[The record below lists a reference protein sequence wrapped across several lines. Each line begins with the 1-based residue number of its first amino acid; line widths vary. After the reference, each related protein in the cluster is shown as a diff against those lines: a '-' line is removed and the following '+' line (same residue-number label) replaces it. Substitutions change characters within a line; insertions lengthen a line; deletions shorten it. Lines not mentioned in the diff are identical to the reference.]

1 MAAVEISV
9 AGVAAGNF
17 VVAVAQYS
25 SAAVAVAV
33 AAVDV
38 AIAAAAVDGETFA
51 LVVEMGPVV
60 VAVVDAWHGEP
71 VQFA

>member
-25 SAAVAVAV
+25 S

>member
-1 MAAVEISV
+1 MAAVEISA

-25 SAAVAVAV
+25 SAAVAV